1 MDINYTR
8 IPGHMRDTARLY
20 IERGIG
26 GGGFFTALVS
36 NDLMNAFRKADDENT
51 AAMRNWVG
59 FLYNEAPAAC
69 YGSPERVRDWIE
81 AGGLEGLK
89 AKREGE
95 AA

>member
-8 IPGHMRDTARLY
+8 IPEHMRDTARRY

-26 GGGFFTALVS
+26 GGSFFTALVS
-36 NDLMNAFRKADDENT
+36 NDLMCAFKRADDTNT
-51 AAMRNWVG
+51 AAMRDWCA
-59 FLYNEAPAAC
+59 FLYNEAPSAC
-69 YGSPERVRDWIE
+69 FGSPERVSDWIE